1 MMHTVTDTR
10 TQSGNGNVN
19 HQKGKAMCRRLVISP
34 HADDAVLSAWQA
46 LADGSATVVTVF
58 TGIPVGEN
66 RLSDW
71 DRGCGATDAAEQMRL
86 RRAEDAAALGT
97 CDASWVHLDFIDD
110 QYRDGPAPHRAIVT
124 ALESIVADFDEV
136 WFPAGIGGHPDHEA
150 VARAAMDVRGP
161 HRRVM
166 YADLPYAAR
175 TLAGLTVPAPGG
187 GQIADCALATLPGLP
202 LHARRRSPSVRALDA
217 GEQKAKRAALD
228 CYASQIP
235 ALEPAFPGWC
245 DDSGQFE
252 WEWSWELP
260 GNRIPDST
268 VAAVGAGVA
277 ETESPGCF
285 LSVLMRTQG
294 ARPVPLRAALASL
307 AMQTDRDFE
316 LLVLAH
322 EVTAEQRADIDA
334 EIEALPAWMRS
345 VTAVH
350 DVRGGGRSRPL
361 NAGLEVA
368 RGRYVAVLDDD
379 DLALPDWVEEFSW
392 LASRNAGMVLRAGVL
407 EVFLDGSAEPRP
419 YPDDYDHVQHLLQ
432 NQSPICGVA
441 FPRTELSGVGLSFD
455 ETLGVVE
462 DWDLLIQAVARCGV
476 GTSPT
481 ITSHY
486 QRWADAED
494 SRTEHPHQTW
504 ADSERVV
511 HAKQDSRPV
520 VFPAGTA
527 EALRHDRI
535 QLNLLREALTSRE
548 VELAGIEAERTD
560 LRQRLAQASSR
571 EAHLT
576 DVVHQYGSSVS
587 WRITAPL
594 RTANAV
600 AKKVRNRLRR

>member
-1 MMHTVTDTR
+1 MDREPHE
-10 TQSGNGNVN
+10 GE
-19 HQKGKAMCRRLVISP
+19 AMCRRLVISP

-46 LADGSATVVTVF
+46 LADGAATVVTVF
-58 TGIPVGEN
+58 TGIPVGEH

-97 CDASWVHLDFIDD
+97 CGARWVHLDFIDD

-124 ALESIVADFDEV
+124 ALDAIVGDYDEV
-136 WFPAGIGGHPDHEA
+136 WFPAGIGGHRDHEA
-150 VARAAMDVRGP
+150 VARAAMDVRGT

-166 YADLPYAAR
+166 YADLPYAGRAF
-175 TLAGLTVPAPGG
+175 ADATVPVEGG
-187 GQIADCALATLPGLP
+187 GRMADSAFATLPLVP
-202 LHARRRSPSVRALDA
+202 PRARRRPPSVRALDA

-228 CYASQIP
+228 CYESQLP
-235 ALEPAFPGWC
+235 ALEPTFPGWW

-260 GNRIPDST
+260 ANPIPSDT
-268 VAAVGAGVA
+268 GPAAGAGAA
-277 ETESPGCF
+277 ETESPVPF

-294 ARPVPLRAALASL
+294 KRPVPLRDALAGL
-307 AMQTDRDFE
+307 AAQTDRDFE
-316 LLVLAH
+316 ILVLAH
-322 EVTAEQRADIDA
+322 EVTAEQRAGIDA
-334 EIEALPAWMRS
+334 QIEALPAWLRS
-345 VTAVH
+345 VTAVV

-361 NAGLEVA
+361 NVGLEAA

-392 LASRNAGMVLRAGVL
+392 LASRNAGRVLRAGVL

-419 YPDDYDHVQHLLQ
+419 FPDDYDHVQHLVQ

-441 FPRTELSGVGLSFD
+441 FPRAELSGLGLRFD

-462 DWDLLIQAVARCGV
+462 DWDLLIQAVSHLGV
-476 GTSPT
+476 GTTPT

-486 QRWADAED
+486 QRWAGAED

-504 ADSERVV
+504 ADSERAV

-527 EALRHDRI
+527 EALRRDRI
-535 QLNLLREALTSRE
+535 QLHALREALTVSESELVRAE
-548 VELAGIEAERTD
+548 AELARTAGERAD
-560 LRQRLAQASSR
+560 LLARLSQSSAR

-576 DVVHQYGSSVS
+576 DVVNQFSTSVS
-587 WRITAPL
+587 WRVTAPL

-600 AKKVRNRLRR
+600 VRRVRNRVRR